1 VRKEGDFS
9 SLRRLC
15 KKRDFSTLPVS
26 KTMVLFFTLQC
37 FLFHFIL
44 RFIVAGRQGWGKEK
58 MRDSEG
64 DNECNSRTKQNKKT
78 I

>member
-1 VRKEGDFS
+1 
-9 SLRRLC
+9 
-15 KKRDFSTLPVS
+15 
-26 KTMVLFFTLQC
+26 MVLFFTLQC